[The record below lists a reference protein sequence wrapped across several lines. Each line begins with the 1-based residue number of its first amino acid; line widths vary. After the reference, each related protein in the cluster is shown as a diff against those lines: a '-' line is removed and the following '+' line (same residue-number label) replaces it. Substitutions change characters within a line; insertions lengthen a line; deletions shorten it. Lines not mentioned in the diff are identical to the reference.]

1 MGRRC
6 MNSLGKETHARFL
19 LQLLFTNE
27 NELFTNENEMI
38 NPTDARG
45 CACLSFTV
53 WHMCMVL

>member
-1 MGRRC
+1 